1 MAVYTEVQK
10 CQSKYVL
17 VYRVTWNLLSVAGL
31 WNYGSST
38 GLRLLVAVQAPGHT
52 GEALTDSWNGRTLR
66 AQQQLTLG
74 TVLQEKV
81 FKEQQEIFG
90 DSQRLPTYR
99 AIQQMKY
106 LDMVIKETLRLY
118 PTVPLFGRKLRKDF
132 DVGES
137 NVLLFDHPI
146 LCVCACARAFVRAC
160 VQHLWEVHYDYFHSV
175 DLCVTLHH
183 IWKRREVPTSYNN
196 YELLS

>member
-1 MAVYTEVQK
+1 
-10 CQSKYVL
+10 
-17 VYRVTWNLLSVAGL
+17 
-31 WNYGSST
+31 
-38 GLRLLVAVQAPGHT
+38 
-52 GEALTDSWNGRTLR
+52 
-66 AQQQLTLG
+66 
-74 TVLQEKV
+74 VLQEKV
-81 FKEQQEIFG
+81 FQEQQEIFG

-137 NVLLFDHPI
+137 NVLFLI
-146 LCVCACARAFVRAC
+146 ARLRARVCVCVRAC
-160 VQHLWEVHYDYFHSV
+160 VQNLWEVYYDYFHSV

-183 IWKRREVPTSYNN
+183 I
-196 YELLS
+196 